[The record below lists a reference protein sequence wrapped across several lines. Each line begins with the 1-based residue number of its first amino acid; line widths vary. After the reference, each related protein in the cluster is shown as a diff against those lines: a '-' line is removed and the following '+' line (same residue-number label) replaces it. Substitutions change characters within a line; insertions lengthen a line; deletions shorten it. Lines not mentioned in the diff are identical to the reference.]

1 MKVLLSLTF
10 LYKPMLNNLLRLV
23 ESSILFLTRSGNSE
37 RWRVVSRWISDGWWD
52 VDWIDDFFWDVF
64 AEHLEWRNLERWKS
78 KLKDILKTYML
89 TSLWVLLLTPE
100 LLFKETEIAQLES
113 QGIFKSQGLV
123 CFYAKAEMTSAAL
136 PQIFLWIQNHV
147 HVQQK
152 RALVKSSQT
161 KKCWLLFPINIFQ
174 YLECFPFWVLC
185 WESRFSATP
194 KRRVVPSQAAN
205 QLSLALDPSGR
216 RCVFSCELG
225 PQSER

>member
-1 MKVLLSLTF
+1 MGCGLNRCFF
-10 LYKPMLNNLLRLV
+10 L
-23 ESSILFLTRSGNSE
+23 
-37 RWRVVSRWISDGWWD
+37 
-52 VDWIDDFFWDVF
+52 DVF
-64 AEHLEWRNLERWKS
+64 AEHLEWRNLERWKL
-78 KLKDILKTYML
+78 KLKDILKTYMFA
-89 TSLWVLLLTPE
+89 SLWVLLLTPE

-152 RALVKSSQT
+152 HALVKSSQT

-194 KRRVVPSQAAN
+194 KKEGGPQPSSQPAVSSSRPIRSPLCVFLWAGTTVRA
-205 QLSLALDPSGR
+205 LEHKHLRLALA
-216 RCVFSCELG
+216 LG
-225 PQSER
+225 VAKQGTLLDTVSSIKTQTLTV